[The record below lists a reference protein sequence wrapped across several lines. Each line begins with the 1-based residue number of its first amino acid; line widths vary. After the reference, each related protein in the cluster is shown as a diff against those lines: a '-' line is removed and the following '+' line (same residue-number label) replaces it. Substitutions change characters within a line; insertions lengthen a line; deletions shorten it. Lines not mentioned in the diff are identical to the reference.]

1 MKIGNDH
8 KGNADGTVKLSK
20 WEVDLICEGLIS
32 IIGDIPEDHP
42 DLEVASNLHK
52 QMNALFDL
60 MEDSK
65 FPYTKIEATEASDD
79 R

>member
-1 MKIGNDH
+1 MKILNDH
-8 KGNADGTVKLSK
+8 KGEVDGSITLSK

-52 QMNALFDL
+52 QMNALFNL
-60 MEDSK
+60 MEDK
-65 FPYTKIEATEASDD
+65 EFPYTNDGNILD
-79 R
+79 

>member
-1 MKIGNDH
+1 MKILNDH
-8 KGNADGTVKLSK
+8 KEQVDGTVKLSK
-20 WEVDLICEGLIS
+20 WDVDLICEGLIS

-60 MEDSK
+60 MEDK
-65 FPYTKIEATEASDD
+65 EFPYTKIEDD
-79 R
+79 

>member
-1 MKIGNDH
+1 MRILNDH
-8 KGNADGTVKLSK
+8 NEKANGNIILSK

-42 DLEVASNLHK
+42 DLDVASSLHT
-52 QMNALFDL
+52 QMNALYNL
-60 MEDSK
+60 L
-65 FPYTKIEATEASDD
+65 EAKEERYD

>member
-1 MKIGNDH
+1 MKILNDH
-8 KGNADGTVKLSK
+8 NEKANGNIILSK

-42 DLEVASNLHK
+42 DLDVASSLHT
-52 QMNALFDL
+52 QMNALYNL
-60 MEDSK
+60 L
-65 FPYTKIEATEASDD
+65 EAKEERYD

>member
-8 KGNADGTVKLSK
+8 KGEVNGDVNLSK

-32 IIGDIPEDHP
+32 IIGDIPDEHP

-52 QMNALFDL
+52 QMNALFNL

>member
-8 KGNADGTVKLSK
+8 KGKANGDVNLSK

-32 IIGDIPEDHP
+32 IIGDIPEEHP
-42 DLEVASNLHK
+42 DLDVAANYIL
-52 QMNALFDL
+52 
-60 MEDSK
+60 
-65 FPYTKIEATEASDD
+65 

>member
-8 KGNADGTVKLSK
+8 KGNADGTVTLSK

-52 QMNALFDL
+52 QMNALFNL
-60 MEDSK
+60 MEDK
-65 FPYTKIEATEASDD
+65 EFPYTKIEDA
-79 R
+79 

>member
-1 MKIGNDH
+1 MMILNDH
-8 KGNADGTVKLSK
+8 KEQVDGTVKLGK

-52 QMNALFDL
+52 QMNALFNL
-60 MEDSK
+60 MEDK
-65 FPYTKIEATEASDD
+65 EFPYTK
-79 R
+79 

>member
-8 KGNADGTVKLSK
+8 KGNADGIVTLSK

-52 QMNALFDL
+52 QMNALFNL
-60 MEDSK
+60 MEDK
-65 FPYTKIEATEASDD
+65 EFPYTKIEDA
-79 R
+79 

>member
-1 MKIGNDH
+1 MKILNDH
-8 KGNADGTVKLSK
+8 KEQVDGTVKLSK

-52 QMNALFDL
+52 QMNALFNL
-60 MEDSK
+60 MEDK
-65 FPYTKIEATEASDD
+65 EFPYTKIEDA
-79 R
+79 

>member
-8 KGNADGTVKLSK
+8 KGEVNGDVNLSK

-52 QMNALFDL
+52 QMNALFNL
-60 MEDSK
+60 MEDK
-65 FPYTKIEATEASDD
+65 EFPYTKIEDA
-79 R
+79 

>member
-8 KGNADGTVKLSK
+8 KGNADGTVTLSK

-32 IIGDIPEDHP
+32 IIGDIPYEHP
-42 DLEVASNLHK
+42 DLEVAANLHK

-60 MEDSK
+60 MEDK
-65 FPYTKIEATEASDD
+65 EFPYTKIEDA
-79 R
+79 

>member
-8 KGNADGTVKLSK
+8 KGNVDGTVTLSK

-32 IIGDIPEDHP
+32 IIGDIPDEHP

-60 MEDSK
+60 MEDK
-65 FPYTKIEATEASDD
+65 EFPYTKIEDA
-79 R
+79 

>member
-8 KGNADGTVKLSK
+8 NGNADGTVKLSK

-32 IIGDIPEDHP
+32 IIGDIPEEHP
-42 DLEVASNLHK
+42 DLDVASKLHT
-52 QMNALFDL
+52 QMNALYDL
-60 MEDSK
+60 LEQQ
-65 FPYTKIEATEASDD
+65 EATEASNNE

>member
-8 KGNADGTVKLSK
+8 KGEVNGDVNLSK

-32 IIGDIPEDHP
+32 IIGDIPEGHP
-42 DLEVASNLHK
+42 DLEVAANLHK

-60 MEDSK
+60 IHEGQ
-65 FPYTKIEATEASDD
+65 FPYTKIEDD
-79 R
+79 Q

>member
-1 MKIGNDH
+1 MKILNDH
-8 KGNADGTVKLSK
+8 KEQVDGTVKLSK

-32 IIGDIPEDHP
+32 IIGDIPDEHP

-60 MEDSK
+60 MEDK
-65 FPYTKIEATEASDD
+65 TFPYTKIEDTDELT
-79 R
+79 